1 MTKPRQHLIDAFHP
15 RPLRQCRARDHDHGQ
30 RELARRIDLGARAAA
45 ARIARDQKFDPA
57 RTHQLAVAFEREWPA
72 RDDDLRIWQWQR
84 AVGRVDKAQRIG
96 VLWLGAKGREMLSAD
111 GEKDA
116 RALRGQGGDGRVD
129 IRRLDPLVASR
140 AQPWRAFQRQQG
152 NARFRASFD
161 RVAAHLGSKGMRRVD
176 HMCDALLAD
185 EVGKTLHA
193 AEAADPRRQRMRQRN
208 SGPPGIRIN
217 RLDLRPRESV
227 GKLVGLARSAQNEG
241 AHD

>member
-1 MTKPRQHLIDAFHP
+1 
-15 RPLRQCRARDHDHGQ
+15 
-30 RELARRIDLGARAAA
+30 
-45 ARIARDQKFDPA
+45 
-57 RTHQLAVAFEREWPA
+57 
-72 RDDDLRIWQWQR
+72 
-84 AVGRVDKAQRIG
+84 
-96 VLWLGAKGREMLSAD
+96 MLSAD

-129 IRRLDPLVASR
+129 IRLLDPLVASR

-193 AEAADPRRQRMRQRN
+193 AEAADPRRQRMVQRN
-208 SGPPGIRIN
+208 LRAAGVGIDRVN
-217 RLDLRPRESV
+217 FLADKSVRE
-227 GKLVGLARSAQNEG
+227 LVGIACSAQDEG
-241 AHD
+241 AHV